1 MIATTILHWTE
12 RERFEES
19 FRRSGPL
26 RHNLAHVHRRRG
38 SSRRGH
44 PPADW
49 LGGTITDRRLEEALR
64 HLHPPPVTKLWYG
77 GASVLGALRG
87 LSPEV
92 AAWRPYPDRH
102 SIWALALHVA
112 YWNYAVRRRITGEE
126 RGGFPRGPSNFPG
139 VPPQTTKAAWK
150 EDRRLVKAQ
159 HELLVE
165 ALTDFD
171 PSRLDEFAG
180 SETQTTYADL
190 ITGIVL
196 HDTYHAG
203 QIVMLKRLAAS
214 RGL

>member
-1 MIATTILHWTE
+1 M
-12 RERFEES
+12 
-19 FRRSGPL
+19 
-26 RHNLAHVHRRRG
+26 
-38 SSRRGH
+38 
-44 PPADW
+44 
-49 LGGTITDRRLEEALR
+49 TDRRLEEALR
-64 HLHPPPVTKLWYG
+64 HLHPPPGTKLWHG

-126 RGGFPRGPSNFPG
+126 RGGFPRAPSNFPG
-139 VPPQTTKAAWK
+139 VPPEATKAAWK
-150 EDRRLVKAQ
+150 DDRGLVKAQ

-180 SETQTTYADL
+180 SDTKTTYADL
-190 ITGIVL
+190 VTGIVL

-214 RGL
+214 HGL